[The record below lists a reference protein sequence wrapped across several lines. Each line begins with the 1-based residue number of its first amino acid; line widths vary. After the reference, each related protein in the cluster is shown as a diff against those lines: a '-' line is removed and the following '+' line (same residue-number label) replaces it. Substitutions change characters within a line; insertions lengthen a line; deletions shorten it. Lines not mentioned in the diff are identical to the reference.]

1 MHPSDAAAVEAIE
14 QVPNSP
20 APRARKP
27 FAQRIRN
34 RHLSVLVAV
43 ANDVLFVSLAIALAM
58 WWSSTV
64 GDVTPPVGMGLIYA
78 PIVVAIFALRS
89 LYRPNLN
96 RSFLDEFASIEAG
109 VALAAIFL
117 LASVELSGA
126 LADPGKPV
134 IKIWF
139 SAAVLLPVGRV
150 IRSATRASLRQQ
162 RRLAAPTLI
171 VGNGLVAHQIIDRLN
186 IALEYGLSP
195 IGLVSFT
202 SPWRGTGD
210 DTPTPAI
217 PRLGSPEDIEQ
228 IIQETGAECM
238 VVAFTNKPDGSLT
251 HAIRVAHHHG
261 LRVWVVPR
269 MFDLVGARA
278 RIEHIGGLPLLALRH
293 TNPKG
298 WQFAIKHITD
308 RVFATVGLVLISPV
322 FLALMVLVRLSS
334 PGPIFFGQPRI
345 GRDGRVFQC
354 LKFRSMRAPR
364 DSDAEFDL
372 NAGSAPGGIE
382 GEDRR
387 TGIGKIM
394 RSTSMD
400 ELPQLIN
407 VARGQMSLV
416 GPRPERPEFVEMFEA
431 NIRRYGDRHR
441 VKAGVTGWAQVHGL
455 RGQTSI
461 ADRAEWDNYYIENW
475 SLALD
480 LKILLMT
487 VPGVLRRAE

>member
-1 MHPSDAAAVEAIE
+1 MHSSDAASIE
-14 QVPNSP
+14 QMPNSP
-20 APRARKP
+20 EPTARKS
-27 FAQRIRN
+27 FTQRIRT
-34 RHLSVLVAV
+34 HDFSVAVAV
-43 ANDVLFVSLAIALAM
+43 ANDLLFLSFAITLGL
-58 WWSSTV
+58 WWSSTED
-64 GDVTPPVGMGLIYA
+64 GVTPPVWMGLIYA
-78 PIVVAIFALRS
+78 PMVVAILALRS
-89 LYRPNLN
+89 MYRSNLN
-96 RSFLDEFASIEAG
+96 RSFLDEFAAIEAG

-117 LASVELSGA
+117 LASVELAGA
-126 LADPGKPV
+126 LADPGKSV

-150 IRSATRASLRQQ
+150 IRFAARASRRKQ

-186 IALEYGLSP
+186 TAPEYGLSP

-202 SPWRGTGD
+202 SPWRGSD
-210 DTPTPAI
+210 DDAQKPAI
-217 PRLGSPEDIEQ
+217 PHLGSPEEIEE
-228 IIQETGAECM
+228 IIRNTGAECM
-238 VVAFTNKPDGSLT
+238 VVAFTNEPDGSLT
-251 HAIRVAHHHG
+251 RAIRVAHLYG

-298 WQFAIKHITD
+298 WQFAIKHVGD
-308 RVFATVGLVLISPV
+308 RVFAAIGLVLISPV
-322 FLALMVLVRLSS
+322 FLTLMVLVRLSS

-345 GRDGRVFQC
+345 GRDGRIFQC

-364 DSDAEFDL
+364 DSDKEFAL

-394 RSTSMD
+394 RSTSLD

-407 VARGQMSLV
+407 VVRGEMSLV

-480 LKILLMT
+480 LKIMLMT
-487 VPGVLRRAE
+487 VPAVLRRAE